1 VKRSRGYTPIE
12 LLVTV
17 AVFLIVSAAAAK
29 LIMRGIEMVAMHQNR
44 VEANRI
50 FLDLQRTWQ
59 RGLEGSRPFAWKADG
74 PTLDPGSS
82 RFRAEPGK
90 IHYERDGKSLPLYF
104 PQGVQVQFA
113 IEQEAQLPARAVL

>member
-1 VKRSRGYTPIE
+1 MASVSTA
-12 LLVTV
+12 T
-17 AVFLIVSAAAAK
+17 VFLIVSAAAAK
-29 LIMRGIEMVAMHQNR
+29 LIMLGIEMVAMHQNR

-59 RGLEGSRPFAWKADG
+59 RGLEGRRPFAWKADG
-74 PTLDPGSS
+74 STGNPGSS

-90 IHYERDGKSLPLYF
+90 IHYERDGTLLPLYF

-113 IEQEAQLPARAVL
+113 IEQEAQLPARAML